1 MAESLLTLAGSET
14 NVDEDFRRDRHQRS
28 GRLPRARAGVA
39 RKSDRRA
46 VIRGG
51 RRRQRIVATIRTA
64 SSSAKMRARASRS
77 HISTKRCRI
86 EVRHATAESRRPA
99 ATSSSSATTTCAHRT
114 AGCPRMPRVTPRAPG
129 SSSTVRSSTSQ
140 PTKRRPRR
148 RRPTT
153 RARSS
158 VLATL
163 RWPVRCSS
171 NAGGFDER
179 FDLYGWEDT
188 ELGVRLREAG
198 VGWRFAWA
206 AAIWHVKPP
215 GENTLEVEARK
226 AFEKAAMAR
235 RFLEKHPSGRARM
248 ATGAHGVNALRAK
261 YLLPDALL
269 AAYAGLAKS
278 NRVPGWVQR
287 LARAQLLDGIYTRE
301 LMRDPVARPK
311 T

>member
-1 MAESLLTLAGSET
+1 MKISVVIATKDRAASLERALASLESQIGAPSFEVVVVDNGSSDDTPGVVERQ
-14 NVDEDFRRDRHQRS
+14 NA
-28 GRLPRARAGVA
+28 RARFEVTYLYEALPNRGKARNRGIAAARGDLIVFCDDDVRAPNRWLSAHAAGHAADSRVVVNGPILNVA
-39 RKSDRRA
+39 TYEAAPTPSPANYSRAFLCTCNASLARA
-46 VIRGG
+46 VL
-51 RRRQRIVATIRTA
+51 VD
-64 SSSAKMRARASRS
+64 
-77 HISTKRCRI
+77 
-86 EVRHATAESRRPA
+86 
-99 ATSSSSATTTCAHRT
+99 
-114 AGCPRMPRVTPRAPG
+114 
-129 SSSTVRSSTSQ
+129 
-140 PTKRRPRR
+140 
-148 RRPTT
+148 
-153 RARSS
+153 
-158 VLATL
+158 
-163 RWPVRCSS
+163 
-171 NAGGFDER
+171 AGGFDER